1 MHSRKN
7 NSPIGELGSKQ
18 KRDKDGGI
26 KKTLSFISQGY
37 IQRPEHLMQLLFVTS
52 FCRTELSGVFVP
64 FDILF
69 F

>member
-26 KKTLSFISQGY
+26 KKTLIRKSRLYSASWTLNVTAFCY
-37 IQRPEHLMQLLFVTS
+37 FLL
-52 FCRTELSGVFVP
+52 
-64 FDILF
+64 
-69 F
+69 